1 MPLRETKIFG
11 KSLVVS
17 RIPEDFIAFYFFY
30 EGLFWFFWRP
40 NFFIIR
46 LQNAVLH
53 MRWDRWDL
61 IGSHSRPSHL
71 SLTVVLD
78 SIELHD
84 AWPGMTTMEETKLFF
99 KLNERFETFEYT

>member
-1 MPLRETKIFG
+1 M
-11 KSLVVS
+11 
-17 RIPEDFIAFYFFY
+17 D
-30 EGLFWFFWRP
+30 
-40 NFFIIR
+40 
-46 LQNAVLH
+46 

-84 AWPGMTTMEETKLFF
+84 AWDERCEKGVTTTMEEANKVVF
-99 KLNERFETFEYT
+99 

>member
-1 MPLRETKIFG
+1 MNDFCGPYFTDDFLVFEISPRDPTIPG
-11 KSLVVS
+11 PSL
-17 RIPEDFIAFYFFY
+17 
-30 EGLFWFFWRP
+30 
-40 NFFIIR
+40 
-46 LQNAVLH
+46 LH

-84 AWPGMTTMEETKLFF
+84 AWDERCEKGVTTTMEETKLFF